1 MSRTF
6 LKFGGCG
13 VDHGSGLHSIS
24 RHDNVSAAAPS
35 SHHNAVPLL
44 YTVSPSH
51 QHNNNNNNNNN
62 EQQTRPASN
71 QTVDATFMRSLYTPL
86 IADCVGMTTM
96 VSSSPTTSAA
106 AATALALLSDDAL
119 TDYEFLAAYDK
130 SGSSVIDVT
139 RIQMVEKTLL
149 GPRDG
154 AFGKTSK

>member
-6 LKFGGCG
+6 LKFGGG
-13 VDHGSGLHSIS
+13 VDHGAGLHSIS
-24 RHDNVSAAAPS
+24 RHDAVSAAAPS

-51 QHNNNNNNNNN
+51 QHNNNN
-62 EQQTRPASN
+62 EQQSRPTSN
-71 QTVDATFMRSLYTPL
+71 QTIDATFMRSLYTPL
-86 IADCVGMTTM
+86 VADCVGMTTT

-130 SGSSVIDVT
+130 SGSSVIDVS
-139 RIQMVEKTLL
+139 RIQMIEKSLL

-154 AFGKTSK
+154 AFGKTLK